1 MNNLNDKAVIII
13 PIRMASTRLPSK
25 FHQDIEGKKMILHV
39 IDRAR
44 ESKFTNIFLACDHP
58 DHFKL
63 ASAYGVKAIMT
74 GEHHQ
79 SGSDRVYEALNL
91 IDEDNKFEYIVNL
104 QGDMPFFDP
113 AIITSVLEELSNDP
127 LADLATMASPL
138 TDIEDINDQ
147 NSVKVVFDKNNHA
160 LYFSRLPIPFS
171 MAGAKTK
178 HFYHVGIFAYRRA
191 ALAKYISLE
200 QSELELSERLEQLRA
215 MENGMKIRVGV
226 TKNIP
231 ISIDVPADLVY
242 AREYAKTLK

>member
-1 MNNLNDKAVIII
+1 
-13 PIRMASTRLPSK
+13 
-25 FHQDIEGKKMILHV
+25 
-39 IDRAR
+39 
-44 ESKFTNIFLACDHP
+44 
-58 DHFKL
+58 
-63 ASAYGVKAIMT
+63 
-74 GEHHQ
+74 
-79 SGSDRVYEALNL
+79 
-91 IDEDNKFEYIVNL
+91 
-104 QGDMPFFDP
+104 
-113 AIITSVLEELSNDP
+113 
-127 LADLATMASPL
+127 
-138 TDIEDINDQ
+138 
-147 NSVKVVFDKNNHA
+147 
-160 LYFSRLPIPFS
+160 

>member
-1 MNNLNDKAVIII
+1 MTNINDKTVIII
-13 PIRMASTRLPSK
+13 PIRMASTRLPGK
-25 FHQDIEGKKMILHV
+25 FHQEIEGKKMILHV

-63 ASAYGVKAIMT
+63 VSDYGVKAIMT
-74 GEHHQ
+74 GQQHQ

-91 IDEDNKFEYIVNL
+91 IDPDNKFEYIVNL

-113 AIITSVLEELSNDP
+113 EIITSVVEELNKDSQ
-127 LADLATMASPL
+127 ADLATMAALL

-147 NSVKVVFDKNNHA
+147 NAVKVVFDKNNHA

-178 HFYHVGIFAYRRA
+178 HFYHIGVFAYRRA
-191 ALAKYISLE
+191 ALAKYISLA

-215 MENGMKIRVGV
+215 MENGMVIRVGIAE
-226 TKNIP
+226 NIP

>member
-1 MNNLNDKAVIII
+1 MTNLNDKTVIII
-13 PIRMASTRLPSK
+13 PIRMASTRLPGK
-25 FHQDIEGKKMILHV
+25 FHQEIEGKKMILHV
-39 IDRAR
+39 IDCAR

-63 ASAYGVKAIMT
+63 VSDYGVKAIMT
-74 GEHHQ
+74 GGHHQ
-79 SGSDRVYEALNL
+79 SGSDRVHEALNL
-91 IDEDNKFEYIVNL
+91 IDPDNKYEYIVNL

-113 AIITSVLEELSNDP
+113 EIITSVVEELSKDP
-127 LADLATMASPL
+127 QADLATMAAPL

-147 NSVKVVFDKNNHA
+147 NAVKVVFDKNNHA

-178 HFYHVGIFAYRRA
+178 HFYHIGVFAYRRA
-191 ALAKYISLE
+191 ALARYISLP
-200 QSELELSERLEQLRA
+200 QSDLELSERLEQLRA
-215 MENGMKIRVGV
+215 MENGMIIRIGL